1 MRKSYKF
8 KRKEKEEKSF
18 NANRQILA
26 PKVNVIDETNS
37 HLGII
42 DTSKAL
48 QLAEERG
55 FDLVEVSPLANP
67 PVAKFLNLSSFLYQ
81 REKLLKKQKKNNK
94 TLDVKSVRLSIKIG
108 EHDLATK
115 VGQADRFLEKGHKVK
130 IELILRG
137 REMSR
142 MDLAREVLEQFLK
155 MLSIGFEKE
164 QDTSR
169 QGNKVF
175 MIIMPTSKD

>member
-8 KRKEKEEKSF
+8 KRKEKEDKSF
-18 NANRQILA
+18 NSNRQISAEKL
-26 PKVNVIDETNS
+26 NVIDENNVNI
-37 HLGII
+37 GIME
-42 DTSKAL
+42 TSKAL
-48 QLAEERG
+48 QIAEERG

-81 REKLLKKQKKNNK
+81 REKLIKKQKKSSK
-94 TLDVKSVRLSIKIG
+94 TLEIKSVRLSIKIG
-108 EHDLATK
+108 DHDLATK
-115 VGQADRFLEKGHKVK
+115 VGQTDKFLEKGHKVK

-142 MDLAREVLEQFLK
+142 MDLAKDVLTQFLN
-155 MLSIGFEKE
+155 MLTLPYEKE
-164 QDTSR
+164 QDLSR

-175 MIIMPTSKD
+175 MIILPIKN